1 MPARLLR
8 LLALL
13 QLRREWAGPE
23 LAERLGVT
31 TRTIRRDV
39 DRLRALD
46 YPVAA
51 TTGTAGGYRLTSG
64 RNLPPLV
71 LDDEEAVAVAIG
83 LATAAGGSVA
93 GIADSSMRAL
103 GKLERV
109 LPARLRPRLTALTS
123 ATEAVP
129 GGDVPPADPTVLAV
143 LASCA
148 DDRRLV
154 TFAYRSRSDAP
165 TLRRVEPHALVT
177 VKGRWYLLAF
187 DPERDDWRTFRV
199 DRIADPATT
208 HRAFAPRELPGGDAV
223 AALAGSFAAATYRWT
238 AVVTVAVPATDLRD
252 RLPAA
257 LVGAVEQAD
266 GGSVVRIS
274 AESADLVVHDVA
286 TVAVVAPL
294 TSIDAPAEIRERLRT
309 LAARL
314 AGTDLP
320 PPGGAPVDNAPV
332 DPAGT
337 QP

>member
-13 QLRREWAGPE
+13 QTRREWAGPE

-46 YPVAA
+46 YPVVA

-83 LATAAGGSVA
+83 LSTAAGGNVA
-93 GIADSSMRAL
+93 GIEDASMRAL

-109 LPARLRPRLTALTS
+109 LPARLRPRLAALTS
-123 ATEAVP
+123 ATEAIP
-129 GGDVPPADPTVLAV
+129 GGEVPPADPAVLAV

-148 DDRRLV
+148 RDHELV
-154 TFAYRSRSDAP
+154 TFGYRSRADAP

-187 DPERDDWRTFRV
+187 DPDRDDWRSFRV

-208 HRAFAPRELPGGDAV
+208 HRTFTPRELPEEDA
-223 AALAGSFAAATYRWT
+223 AASLARSFATATYRWT
-238 AVVTVAVPATDLRD
+238 AVVTVDVAAAELRE

-257 LVGAVEQAD
+257 LVGEVEED
-266 GGSVVRIS
+266 GSGARVRIS
-274 AESADLVVHDVA
+274 AESADLVVHDIA
-286 TVAVVAPL
+286 TVAVVAEPRGVE
-294 TSIDAPAEIRERLRT
+294 APPEIRD
-309 LAARL
+309 RL
-314 AGTDLP
+314 AGL
-320 PPGGAPVDNAPV
+320 AQRLAASASPVRT
-332 DPAGT
+332 GSR
-337 QP
+337 